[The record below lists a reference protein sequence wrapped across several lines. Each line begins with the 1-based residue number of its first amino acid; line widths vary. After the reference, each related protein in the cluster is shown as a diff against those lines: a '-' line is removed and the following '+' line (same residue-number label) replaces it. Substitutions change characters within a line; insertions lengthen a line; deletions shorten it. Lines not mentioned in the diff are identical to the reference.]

1 MERYVLEK
9 ISLVQRLWKYPI
21 SYNTLPKCNTSFDS
35 PLRGKNILLEPRPT
49 FLETWTNPL
58 PFLKRSRAT
67 GFRFGV
73 KLSVFENR
81 YNMREVERSTSTKA
95 VNSGE
100 GIIHFRRQS
109 IGRGQ
114 GLRVYIKSSLGQP
127 STLPLPQRP
136 PGLFV
141 PFAVP
146 SSLSLSLSFSFPLS
160 FPVSGTPSRDMS
172 EWVVCDVVF
181 PGER

>member
-1 MERYVLEK
+1 
-9 ISLVQRLWKYPI
+9 
-21 SYNTLPKCNTSFDS
+21 
-35 PLRGKNILLEPRPT
+35 
-49 FLETWTNPL
+49 
-58 PFLKRSRAT
+58 
-67 GFRFGV
+67 
-73 KLSVFENR
+73 
-81 YNMREVERSTSTKA
+81 MREVERSTRTKA

-146 SSLSLSLSFSFPLS
+146 SSLSLSLFLLPPLFSRIWHTVARYER
-160 FPVSGTPSRDMS
+160 VSR
-172 EWVVCDVVF
+172 V
-181 PGER
+181 